1 MKKYIAVITALIML
15 LGCFAFVSCKEKAE
29 TVIVLHPNNGESSK
43 IIHFYSDTQLPT
55 DYVKSGYTFGG
66 WYCDEDC
73 TDPFDPADKRLG
85 LVHLYAKWNGGSSD
99 GNDDGPD
106 KPAAHTHNFGD
117 SYFAFVKCSVEGCNV
132 MGRSASDGEFKRNFQ
147 FTFTQADA
155 AELDSMYTSLLNYVN
170 GETVTAETVK
180 SKFRDYDGEYTDL
193 EYQYQAATVLNSVY
207 ADDAWEAKLE
217 LIDASYNSY
226 IQNYYMILGAIDNS
240 RYKTEFFSDWS
251 QSEYDEAMEAYQAYS
266 SSGDNLQTAA
276 NNRASEYNAI
286 LQGLS
291 SRPTSSQLRRLYSAY
306 GEFVKANNAIAAQYG
321 NKYANF
327 MEYSYANDYNREYT
341 PSQVSSMRALVKQY
355 IAPALINVYQ
365 VYNSFEGFST
375 QQDMDY
381 YRGLCYNSLFTIDN
395 ANANAT
401 RAAVNRISDYFKYLN
416 NNVSGKDGI
425 DYYSA
430 VNELFKTGNYF
441 TGKEEGA
448 YTYWIPNKELS
459 IVFFGDNCDQDGV
472 YDYSTAF
479 TFVHE
484 FGHYYNG
491 VYNGSLP
498 LSMDH
503 DETQSQGN
511 EMLFLAYL
519 KQNLPS
525 GVTDGYGILE
535 CDQLF
540 NILCTIVQSTIVDEF
555 EQAVYSN
562 TYGSGQYSGGIDPS
576 KYGDLYE
583 EIMASYGEEMANILG
598 TDYWQ
603 YVVVDSP
610 AYYIS
615 YAMSALP
622 SLEIFV
628 KAQQSGLNS
637 ARDSYF
643 KLYTFSRDKANAD
656 ANGDGT
662 VTYREVLT
670 YAGLGSP
677 FSTSLY
683 TEISEYFSDYS
694 L

>member
-1 MKKYIAVITALIML
+1 MKKSISLIMAIVMIL
-15 LGCFAFVSCKEKAE
+15 CCLTLASCKEEA
-29 TVIVLHPNNGESSK
+29 VIIVLHPDNGESSR
-43 IIHFYSDTQLPT
+43 IIHYYSDTKLPT
-55 DYVKSGYTFGG
+55 DYVKAGYTFGG
-66 WYCDEDC
+66 WYYDENC
-73 TDPFDPADKRLG
+73 TDPFNPADELSGR
-85 LVHLYAKWNGGSSD
+85 VHLYAKWNDSSSD
-99 GNDDGPD
+99 NNNDHD

-132 MGRSASDGEFKRNFQ
+132 MGRNTSDGEFKNSFQ
-147 FTFTQADA
+147 FTFTQVDA

-170 GETVTAETVK
+170 GGTVTAETVK

-193 EYQYQAATVLNSVY
+193 EYQYQVATVLNSVY
-207 ADDAWEAKLE
+207 ADDAWGAKLD

-226 IQNYYMILGAIDNS
+226 IQNYYLILGAIDGS
-240 RYKTEFFSDWS
+240 RYKTAFFSDWS

-276 NNRASEYNAI
+276 NNRASEYNDI
-286 LQGLS
+286 LQGLG
-291 SRPTSSQLRRLYSAY
+291 SRPTSSQLQRLYSAY

-381 YRGLCYNSLFTIDN
+381 YRGLCYNSLFTID
-395 ANANAT
+395 ADNANAT
-401 RAAVNRISDYFKYLN
+401 YAAVNRISDYFQYLN

-425 DYYSA
+425 NYYSA

-459 IVFFGDNCDQDGV
+459 IVFFGDNCDQEYDV

-583 EIMASYGEEMANILG
+583 EILASYGEGMADILG

-628 KAQQSGLNS
+628 KAQQGGLNS

-643 KLYTFSRDKANAD
+643 KLYTFSRNQASAD
-656 ANGDGT
+656 TNGDGT
-662 VTYREVLT
+662 VTYREALN

-677 FSTSLY
+677 FSASLY
-683 TEISEYFSDYS
+683 TAISEYFADYS

>member
-1 MKKYIAVITALIML
+1 MKKSISLIMAIVMIL
-15 LGCFAFVSCKEKAE
+15 CCLTLASCKEEAAI
-29 TVIVLHPNNGESSK
+29 IVLHPDNGESSR
-43 IIHFYSDTQLPT
+43 IIHYYSDTKLPT
-55 DYVKSGYTFGG
+55 DYVKAGYTFGG
-66 WYCDEDC
+66 WYYDEDC
-73 TDPFDPADKRLG
+73 TEPFNPEDELSGR
-85 LVHLYAKWNGGSSD
+85 VHLYAKWNDSSSD
-99 GNDDGPD
+99 NNNDHD

-132 MGRSASDGEFKRNFQ
+132 MGRNTSDGEFKNSFQ

-155 AELDSMYTSLLNYVN
+155 AELDSLYNSLLNDVN
-170 GETVTAETVK
+170 GGTVTAETVK

-207 ADDAWEAKLE
+207 ADDVWGAKLD

-226 IQNYYMILGAIDNS
+226 IQNYYLILGAIDNS
-240 RYKTEFFSDWS
+240 RYKTAFFSDWS

-276 NNRASEYNAI
+276 NNRASEYNDI
-286 LQGLS
+286 LQGLG
-291 SRPTSSQLRRLYSAY
+291 SRPTSSQLQRLYSAY

-355 IAPALINVYQ
+355 IAPALINVYR

-381 YRGLCYNSLFTIDN
+381 YRGLCYNSLFTIDTD
-395 ANANAT
+395 NANAT
-401 RAAVNRISDYFKYLN
+401 YAAVNRISDYFKYLN

-425 DYYSA
+425 NYYSA

-459 IVFFGDNCDQDGV
+459 IVFFGDNCDQEYDV

-583 EIMASYGEEMANILG
+583 EILASYGEGMADILG

-628 KAQQSGLNS
+628 KAQQGGLNS

-643 KLYTFSRDKANAD
+643 KLYTFSRNQASAD
-656 ANGDGT
+656 TNGDGT
-662 VTYREVLT
+662 VTYREALN

-677 FSTSLY
+677 FSASLY
-683 TEISEYFSDYS
+683 TAISEYFADYS

>member
-1 MKKYIAVITALIML
+1 MKKSISLIMAIVMIL
-15 LGCFAFVSCKEKAE
+15 CCLTLASCKEEA
-29 TVIVLHPNNGESSK
+29 VIIVLHPDNGESSR

-55 DYVKSGYTFGG
+55 DYVKAGYTFGG
-66 WYCDEDC
+66 WYYDEGC
-73 TDPFDPADKRLG
+73 TEPFNPADELSGR
-85 LVHLYAKWNGGSSD
+85 VHLYAKWNDSSSD
-99 GNDDGPD
+99 NNNDHD

-132 MGRSASDGEFKRNFQ
+132 MGRNTSDGEFKNSFQ

-155 AELDSMYTSLLNYVN
+155 AELDFLYNSLLNDVN
-170 GETVTAETVK
+170 GGTVTAETVK

-207 ADDAWEAKLE
+207 ADDAWGAKLD

-226 IQNYYMILGAIDNS
+226 IQNYYLILGAIDGS
-240 RYKTEFFSDWS
+240 RYKTAFFSDWS

-276 NNRASEYNAI
+276 NNRASEYNDI
-286 LQGLS
+286 LQGLG
-291 SRPTSSQLRRLYSAY
+291 SRPMSSQLQRLYSAY

-355 IAPALINVYQ
+355 IAPALINVYR

-381 YRGLCYNSLFTIDN
+381 YRGLCYNSLFTID
-395 ANANAT
+395 ADNANAT
-401 RAAVNRISDYFKYLN
+401 YAAVNRISDYFKYLN

-425 DYYSA
+425 NYYST

-459 IVFFGDNCDQDGV
+459 IVFFGDNCDQEYDV

-479 TFVHE
+479 TFIHE

-583 EIMASYGEEMANILG
+583 EILASYGEGMADILG

-643 KLYTFSRDKANAD
+643 KLYTFSRNQASAD
-656 ANGDGT
+656 TNGDGT
-662 VTYREVLT
+662 VTYREALN

-677 FSTSLY
+677 FSASLY
-683 TEISEYFSDYS
+683 TAISEYFADYS